1 MTSYPYG
8 KNLLPST
15 VGFDR
20 LLSTIEE
27 FDRMLGSSSKQSSYP
42 PYNIVKIEENKYE
55 IQMAVAGF
63 APEDIDI
70 ETVQNKLTVTG
81 SIIKD
86 VDNPTEYL
94 YHGLSSRDFKQSFT
108 LNDTIVVN
116 SANIVNGVLK
126 IALENV
132 IPEERKPRKIQ
143 IGFDEKP
150 LLTNKK

>member
-1 MTSYPYG
+1 MTYPYG

-20 LLSTIEE
+20 LLSTMEE
-27 FDRMLGSSSKQSSYP
+27 FDRMLGGNPKQSAYP
-42 PYNIVKIEENKYE
+42 PYNIVKIDENQYE

-63 APEDIDI
+63 SFEDIDV

-81 SIIKD
+81 SIPKD
-86 VDNPTEYL
+86 VGSTVEYL
-94 YHGLSSRDFKQSFT
+94 HHGLSSRDFKQVFT
-108 LNDTIVVN
+108 LNDTIVVR

-126 IALENV
+126 IVLENI

-143 IGFDEKP
+143 IGFGEKT
-150 LLTNKK
+150 LLSNKK